1 MLDSS
6 LQISLKQSLE
16 ATYQF
21 VFEQALAGLDWLD
34 LAHVIRD
41 RQLRSQKDYSAYS
54 DTLPTWACLAAGGET
69 MQAIP
74 LAAAWVCY
82 NMASD
87 IFDDLQD
94 KDGKQRP
101 WNQWEPERAMQV
113 GVGLI
118 AVAQTCLA
126 QLNEAPAA
134 QSDILGI
141 LGRTMALAALGQN
154 IATRASLDE
163 YFKHT
168 LAKSGLVFA
177 AVVYAGARLQ
187 TNEPSLLQAMYDFG
201 LALGML
207 IQIRDDCRDLLPEQ
221 AASDLARATYT
232 LPVLYGLSQQEHRLR
247 PRLVALLETANDD
260 HTLEIGRIL
269 TDMGALAYSLAV
281 AKVYEQKALSA
292 LSVFPAARTVHL
304 ITYVSHFLAFQTTTP
319 GH

>member
-1 MLDSS
+1 M
-6 LQISLKQSLE
+6 K
-16 ATYQF
+16 
-21 VFEQALAGLDWLD
+21 
-34 LAHVIRD
+34 
-41 RQLRSQKDYSAYS
+41 
-54 DTLPTWACLAAGGET
+54 
-69 MQAIP
+69 QAIP

-82 NMASD
+82 NLASD

-94 KDGKQRP
+94 KDDKQRP
-101 WNQWEPERAMQV
+101 WNQWKPGRAMQV

-126 QLNEAPAA
+126 QLNPAA
-134 QSDILGI
+134 QSDILDI

-154 IATRASLDE
+154 IATRESLDE

-177 AVVYAGARLQ
+177 AVAYAGARSQ
-187 TNEPSLLQAMYDFG
+187 TDEPSLLQAMYDFG

-247 PRLVALLETANDD
+247 PRLVTLLDTANDD

-292 LSVFPAARTVHL
+292 LSVFPVERTVHL
-304 ITYVSHFLAFQTTTP
+304 ITYVSHFLAFQTVAP